1 MSIAV
6 RRSAEP
12 GNYGVGFPNFVG
24 KVEDH
29 QHPSKLVLGRY
40 QLVDYPYQLNFC
52 CCYYQSYCSGVYLVL
67 MVFSLM
73 ISIVV
78 IIARVWYYC
87 QGCWYYY
94 VLLLLLLHYC

>member
-29 QHPSKLVLGRY
+29 QHPSKLVLGLY

-52 CCYYQSYCSGVYLVL
+52 CCVY
-67 MVFSLM
+67 
-73 ISIVV
+73 
-78 IIARVWYYC
+78 
-87 QGCWYYY
+87 
-94 VLLLLLLHYC
+94 

>member
-29 QHPSKLVLGRY
+29 QHLHPSKLVLGLY

-52 CCYYQSYCSGVYLVL
+52 CCVLLVL
-67 MVFSLM
+67 L
-73 ISIVV
+73 
-78 IIARVWYYC
+78 
-87 QGCWYYY
+87 
-94 VLLLLLLHYC
+94 

>member
-29 QHPSKLVLGRY
+29 QHLHPSKFL
-40 QLVDYPYQLNFC
+40 
-52 CCYYQSYCSGVYLVL
+52 S
-67 MVFSLM
+67 
-73 ISIVV
+73 SI
-78 IIARVWYYC
+78 
-87 QGCWYYY
+87 G
-94 VLLLLLLHYC
+94 